1 MYTLEQLKIFVA
13 VCEHGSL
20 SAAARALG
28 RAQSGI
34 SQSIANLEI
43 ELDQTLFVR
52 EKAGVTLTEA
62 GQALLPEAQA
72 LLRQNHY
79 FEQRLQAIAQ
89 GEGHELSLAVEISVW
104 NDGMADALARLERR
118 FSYLPVKLLTASTFD
133 IAQMVE
139 NGDVQLGVVYK
150 DLALQKDADFVFLG
164 YNRFIAVAAPEHPLA
179 QAQSITPAQLL
190 QHRQIAQRSLSGQ
203 ELGFSSTPSTQAW
216 YVHDHYS
223 LMDLALRGIGW
234 ADVPE
239 KIAETA
245 LNSGRLVR
253 LPLDFEP
260 DGNLIPIIA
269 LRARSHP
276 ATPAQESL
284 IADLQTVFAP

>member
-1 MYTLEQLKIFVA
+1 MYTLEQLKIFAA

-79 FEQRLQAIAQ
+79 FEQRLQALAQ
-89 GEGHELSLAVEISVW
+89 GAGHELSLAVEISVW
-104 NDGMADALARLERR
+104 NDGMADALARLEQR
-118 FSYLPVKLLTASTFD
+118 FPYLPVKLLTASTFD

-139 NGDVQLGVVYK
+139 NGDVQLGVCTK
-150 DLALQKDADFVFLG
+150 IWRCKKTRISF
-164 YNRFIAVAAPEHPLA
+164 
-179 QAQSITPAQLL
+179 
-190 QHRQIAQRSLSGQ
+190 
-203 ELGFSSTPSTQAW
+203 FSAT
-216 YVHDHYS
+216 
-223 LMDLALRGIGW
+223 
-234 ADVPE
+234 
-239 KIAETA
+239 TA
-245 LNSGRLVR
+245 LSPWPRHR
-253 LPLDFEP
+253 
-260 DGNLIPIIA
+260 
-269 LRARSHP
+269 
-276 ATPAQESL
+276 TPWRRCKASR
-284 IADLQTVFAP
+284 PPS